1 MDFSRNGDRRI
12 DRDAENGD
20 AEIAGTKSIQALQ
33 AEISALRTEIQALTR
48 HNLDH

>member
-1 MDFSRNGDRRI
+1 MDFSRNGDWSS

-20 AEIAGTKSIQALQ
+20 AEIASTKSIQALQ

-48 HNLDH
+48 QDLNR